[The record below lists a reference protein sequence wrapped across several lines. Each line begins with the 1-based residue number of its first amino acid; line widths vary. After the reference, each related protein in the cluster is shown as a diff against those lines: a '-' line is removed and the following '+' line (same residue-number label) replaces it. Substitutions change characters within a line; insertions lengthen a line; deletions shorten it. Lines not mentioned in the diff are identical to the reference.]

1 MSLGRFAACCVAILI
16 GSGSAFAASPD
27 DLDGA
32 IERATGWLGGVHVD
46 PFAGAAL
53 DLRLFTVEVEA
64 WHRLA
69 ATESDPTRRSRF
81 EDETLVRLRQAQD
94 ETRLEAILATPEGS
108 TVFSEL
114 VVLAARCRE
123 HGIDPEPIR
132 RVLQNHLGALTA
144 EARRAPPSIGA
155 LYAAYLP
162 KAGIESPLAAA
173 EFRTRGMLSRRPAE
187 VDLGLADVYYL
198 THEIFADCDY
208 GLSQLRPTVT
218 EERTYLLRVLPFYAL
233 LYAGLGNLDILGELL
248 VCLHAAGM
256 RDTYGYREGVRVLL
270 ERQNPDGSFGSPD
283 ARSLGRTVGPADYL
297 HPTMNGLTALLLERR
312 SVRSGAP

>member
-1 MSLGRFAACCVAILI
+1 MGLGRFAICCIAILI
-16 GSGSAFAASPD
+16 GCGSALAVPAGDF
-27 DLDGA
+27 DGA
-32 IERATGWLGGVHVD
+32 IERATEWLAAVHVD
-46 PFAGAAL
+46 PFAGAPL

-69 ATESDPTRRSRF
+69 ATESDPARRSRF
-81 EDETLVRLRQAQD
+81 EEETLVRLRQALD
-94 ETRLEAILATPEGS
+94 EARLERILSTPEGS

-132 RVLQNHLGALTA
+132 AVLQRHLGALVA

-162 KAGIESPLAAA
+162 RAGIDSPLTAA
-173 EFRTRGMLSRRPAE
+173 EFRSRGMLSRRPAE

-208 GLSQLRPTVT
+208 GLSQLRPGV
-218 EERTYLLRVLPFYAL
+218 EAERAYMLRVLPFYAI
-233 LYAGLGNLDILGELL
+233 LYAGFDNLDILGELL
-248 VCLHAAGM
+248 VCLRAAGM
-256 RDTYGYREGVRVLL
+256 RDTYGYREGIRVLL
-270 ERQNPDGSFGSPD
+270 ERQNSDGSFGSPD
-283 ARSLGRTVGPADYL
+283 ARNLGRPVVPADYL

-312 SVRSGAP
+312 SLQSGAP